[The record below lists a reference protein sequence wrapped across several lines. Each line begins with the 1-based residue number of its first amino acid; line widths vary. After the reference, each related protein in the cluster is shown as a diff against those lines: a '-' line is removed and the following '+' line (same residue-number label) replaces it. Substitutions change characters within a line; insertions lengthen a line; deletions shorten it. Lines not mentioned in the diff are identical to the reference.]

1 MPPHYTIKKCP
12 FRVSSV
18 HKDLGVYLSA
28 DLSWSNHISH
38 IISKAYKRLGLIR
51 RYYSISISV
60 EIKKTLYIYL
70 VRSQLVYCSLI
81 WRPNFVKDF
90 MLLERVQQ
98 KATKYILNNFV
109 SDYGTRLMSLNMLP
123 SVIILELND
132 KSFLSKM

>member
-1 MPPHYTIKKCP
+1 
-12 FRVSSV
+12 VSSV

-28 DLSWSNHISH
+28 DLSLSNHISD
-38 IISKAYKRLGLIR
+38 IISKAYKTLGLIR
-51 RYYSISISV
+51 RSYSISVSV

-70 VRSQLVYCSLI
+70 VLSQLVYCSLI
-81 WRPNFVKDF
+81 WRPNLVKDF

-109 SDYGTRLMSLNMLP
+109 SDYRTRLMSLNMLP

-132 KSFLSKM
+132 ISFFVKN